1 MVNRWNDNVT
11 VEDAKFAERVAP
23 AVAPEAWRAAR
34 SPDGAAKRLSPK
46 LRKVLRRSRNLASA
60 RNSRVKTKAL
70 VLGMEVAIAQLT
82 HRCSDLEAKLRAAEA
97 TVAELT
103 QVALSSGVFC

>member
-1 MVNRWNDNVT
+1 MVNRWNDVVT

-23 AVAPEAWRAAR
+23 AVAPEAWRAVG
-34 SPDGAAKRLSPK
+34 SPDSTTKRLSPK

-60 RNSRVKTKAL
+60 RNSRVRTKAL

-82 HRCSDLEAKLRAAEA
+82 RRCSDLEAKLRAAEA